1 MAVVDAV
8 TELVK
13 EEFDLIRSHRMFMF
27 TKVFLEIIFDQ
38 FKYQIE
44 LFFVGDI
51 DDFSQPV
58 CKCKYWTMLG

>member
-13 EEFDLIRSHRMFMF
+13 EELDLVRSHCMFVLAQ
-27 TKVFLEIIFDQ
+27 VFLEIILDQ

-44 LFFVGDI
+44 LFFVRDV

-58 CKCKYWTMLG
+58 WKGKYWTMLG

>member
-13 EEFDLIRSHRMFMF
+13 EELDLVSSHGMFVLAE
-27 TKVFLEIIFDQ
+27 VFLEIILDQ

-44 LFFVGDI
+44 LFFVGHV

-58 CKCKYWTMLG
+58 